1 MVADRSEWALAL
13 SKGAI
18 GTIPLV
24 GPLAA
29 EVVGVLIPNQRL
41 ERIERFLEKLEADVS
56 TVDRAVLE
64 SKFHNP
70 SFVDLLEDS
79 FYQAARALS
88 EERLQYIACL
98 VAEGVSQEDEEYLHL
113 KKMLSILGNLN
124 DAEILFLVFYGKF
137 GDEQRAFMEQHK
149 DVLYPKWA
157 AMQSSDQEHE
167 AALLQS
173 AFKSHLAELG
183 LLKPRFKKPR
193 RGELPEF
200 DEKTGM
206 IKATG
211 YDLTALGRMLLKYI
225 GQPAA
230 W

>member
-18 GTIPLV
+18 GAIPLV

-41 ERIERFLEKLEADVS
+41 DRIERFLEKLEADVS
-56 TVDRAVLE
+56 TVDKAVLE

-70 SFVDLLEDS
+70 GFVDLLEDG

-88 EERLQYIACL
+88 EERLEYIACL
-98 VAEGVSQEDEEYLHL
+98 VAEGVSQVDDEYLHL

-124 DAEILFLVFYGKF
+124 DAEILFLVFYGKV
-137 GDEQRAFMEQHK
+137 GHDQTAFMEQHK
-149 DVLYPKWA
+149 VLYPKWA
-157 AMQSSDQEHE
+157 AMQSSEHEHE

-183 LLKPRFKKPR
+183 LLKPSFKKPR

-211 YDLTALGRMLLKYI
+211 YGLTPLGRMLLKYI